1 MKPLLMALFLAGSL
15 AFPFFVTTPA
25 EADDTFDPRDV
36 QLADDDVDI
45 GDIVMSEIERRL
57 IRSYYDRYYDDWYGN
72 GGGNKNKSIPPGI
85 AKKGGWLPP
94 GIAKQLARGNT
105 MPRDVVF
112 YPLPYDLRNQLP
124 YRSGYDYYIVDD
136 KVMLVQ
142 AGTNLILDVLT
153 VAVIEAID

>member
-1 MKPLLMALFLAGSL
+1 MRPLFVAVLLAGSL
-15 AFPFFVTTPA
+15 MLPAFGFGSA
-25 EADDTFDPRDV
+25 GADETRDPRAIQIAEDPD
-36 QLADDDVDI
+36 L
-45 GDIVMSEIERRL
+45 GDIIMSEIERRL
-57 IRSYYDRYYDDWYGN
+57 IRSYYDRHYEDWYN

-94 GIAKQLARGNT
+94 GIAKQLARGNY

-124 YRSGYDYYIVDD
+124 YRSGYDYYVVDD

-142 AGTNLILDVLT
+142 IGTNLILDVLT

>member
-1 MKPLLMALFLAGSL
+1 MKSLLVALFLAGSM
-15 AFPFFVTTPA
+15 AFPFFVPTPV
-25 EADDTFDPRDV
+25 EADEPLDPRDV

-57 IRSYYDRYYDDWYGN
+57 IRSYYDRQYNDWYN

-94 GIAKQLARGNT
+94 GIAKQLARGNY
-105 MPRDVVF
+105 MPGEVVY

-124 YRSGYDYYIVDD
+124 YRSGYDYYIADD

-142 AGTNLILDVLT
+142 IGTNLILDVLT
-153 VAVIEAID
+153 VAAIEAID

>member
-1 MKPLLMALFLAGSL
+1 MKPLLVVLFLAGSL
-15 AFPFFVTTPA
+15 AFPFFVSTPA
-25 EADDTFDPRDV
+25 DAEDQSDPLDV
-36 QLADDDVDI
+36 QLAEDPDL

-57 IRSYYDRYYDDWYGN
+57 IRSYYDRHYEDWYGN

-94 GIAKQLARGNT
+94 GIAKQLARGNY
-105 MPRDVVF
+105 MPRDVVY

-124 YRSGYDYYIVDD
+124 YRSGYDYYITDD

-142 AGTNLILDVLT
+142 IGTNLILDVLT

>member
-1 MKPLLMALFLAGSL
+1 MKPLLVALFLAGSL
-15 AFPFFVTTPA
+15 AFPFFASTPA
-25 EADDTFDPRDV
+25 DADDPFDPLDV
-36 QLADDDVDI
+36 QLAEDPDL
-45 GDIVMSEIERRL
+45 GDIIFSEIERRL
-57 IRSYYDRYYDDWYGN
+57 IRSYYDRRYNEWYGN

-112 YPLPYDLRNQLP
+112 YPLPYDLRNELP
-124 YRSGYDYYIVDD
+124 YRSGYDYYIADD

-142 AGTNLILDVLT
+142 IGTNLILDVLT
-153 VAVIEAID
+153 VAAIEAID

>member
-1 MKPLLMALFLAGSL
+1 MKPLLVALFLAGSL
-15 AFPFFVTTPA
+15 AFPFFAATPVD
-25 EADDTFDPRDV
+25 ADEQLDPRDI

-57 IRSYYDRYYDDWYGN
+57 IRSYYDRRYSDWYGN
-72 GGGNKNKSIPPGI
+72 GGNKNKSIPPGI

-105 MPRDVVF
+105 MPRDVVL
-112 YPLPYDLRNQLP
+112 YPLPYDLRNELP
-124 YRSGYDYYIVDD
+124 YRSGYDYYIADD

-142 AGTNLILDVLT
+142 IGTNLILDVLT
-153 VAVIEAID
+153 VAAIEALD

>member
-1 MKPLLMALFLAGSL
+1 MKSLFVALLLAGSL
-15 AFPFFVTTPA
+15 TLPAFVIGSA
-25 EADDTFDPRDV
+25 EADETRDPRAIQIAEDPG
-36 QLADDDVDI
+36 LDDI
-45 GDIVMSEIERRL
+45 IFSEIERRL
-57 IRSYYDRYYDDWYGN
+57 IRSYYDRHYEDWTN

-94 GIAKQLARGNT
+94 GIAKQLARGNY

-124 YRSGYDYYIVDD
+124 YRSGYDYYVVDD

-142 AGTNLILDVLT
+142 IATNLILDVLT
-153 VAVIEAID
+153 VAAIEAID

>member
-15 AFPFFVTTPA
+15 AFPFFTATPVD
-25 EADDTFDPRDV
+25 ADEQFDPRDV
-36 QLADDDVDI
+36 QLADDDPDF
-45 GDIVMSEIERRL
+45 GDIIMSEIERRL
-57 IRSYYDRYYDDWYGN
+57 IRSYYDRQYNDWYN

-94 GIAKQLARGNT
+94 GIAKQLARGNY
-105 MPRDVVF
+105 MPNEVVF

-124 YRSGYDYYIVDD
+124 YRSGYDYYITDD

-142 AGTNLILDVLT
+142 IGTNLILDVLT
-153 VAVIEAID
+153 VAAIEALD

>member
-1 MKPLLMALFLAGSL
+1 MRQLFVAVLLAGSL
-15 AFPFFVTTPA
+15 TLPAFATASA
-25 EADDTFDPRDV
+25 EADEARDPTVLQIAEDPD
-36 QLADDDVDI
+36 L
-45 GDIVMSEIERRL
+45 GDIIMSEIERRL
-57 IRSYYDRYYDDWYGN
+57 IRSYYDRHYEDWHS

-94 GIAKQLARGNT
+94 GIAKQLARGNY

-124 YRSGYDYYIVDD
+124 YRSGYDYYVVDD

-142 AGTNLILDVLT
+142 IGTNLILDVLT